1 MMYGPP
7 FGDFVAGPGLPLG
20 VFEQLDHRAALVL
33 IGAADSMSV
42 VGVAGI
48 EHRVSQVAVS
58 DQTAAAGTFMLVV
71 GLSPIPQAEHPR
83 CAKQRRTAAPVPV
96 RVNKATTEPLTSGYA
111 LVVDG
116 QMKTEF
122 KTKDSALKAARV
134 LKSRIPRL
142 QVKVY
147 DAEAKRSE
155 EIELPAA

>member
-1 MMYGPP
+1 MR
-7 FGDFVAGPGLPLG
+7 
-20 VFEQLDHRAALVL
+20 Q
-33 IGAADSMSV
+33 
-42 VGVAGI
+42 
-48 EHRVSQVAVS
+48 
-58 DQTAAAGTFMLVV
+58 
-71 GLSPIPQAEHPR
+71 
-83 CAKQRRTAAPVPV
+83 QRRTAAPAPVPV

-122 KTKDSALKAARV
+122 KTKDGAIKAARD